1 MLLKIFSIKFYLE
14 IYNLRMV
21 TTDLNMNSNSSSN
34 HEKKKFRIK
43 KKNLIKTEAVRKF
56 ETTSHGIPRIFKS
69 KHWFLN

>member
-1 MLLKIFSIKFYLE
+1 
-14 IYNLRMV
+14 MV
-21 TTDLNMNSNSSSN
+21 TSAIDLNMNSSSN
-34 HEKKKFRIK
+34 HEKKKFQIK

>member
-1 MLLKIFSIKFYLE
+1 
-14 IYNLRMV
+14 MV
-21 TTDLNMNSNSSSN
+21 TTAIDLNKNSSSN